1 MMKNNLAEL
10 QEKFKAYSA
19 KNFPNATDQD
29 SLHSTGN
36 GPYDPDMDARVA
48 KLEAIAE
55 NTKDSLK
62 DLRTDLRDL
71 RSEIKDL
78 RKDGLSAV
86 KWLLGLGA
94 TATVAVGGIAL
105 RILMTMPN
113 H

>member
-1 MMKNNLAEL
+1 MNQAEDLRRRFSAIWKENEKPSPRINLAARDGDGHG
-10 QEKFKAYSA
+10 K
-19 KNFPNATDQD
+19 
-29 SLHSTGN
+29 
-36 GPYDPDMDARVA
+36 DMEARVA
-48 KLEAIAE
+48 KLEALAE

-62 DLRTDLRDL
+62 DLRSDLRDL
-71 RSEIKDL
+71 RSDIKDL

-94 TATVAVGGIAL
+94 TATIAIGGLVL